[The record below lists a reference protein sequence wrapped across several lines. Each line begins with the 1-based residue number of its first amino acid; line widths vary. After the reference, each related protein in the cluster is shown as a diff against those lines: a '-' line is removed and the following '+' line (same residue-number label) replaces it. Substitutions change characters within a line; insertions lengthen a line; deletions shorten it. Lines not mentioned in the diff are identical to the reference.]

1 MLRLCCAV
9 VAAVCCAVGATTGAS
24 APVQCP
30 HAPDTQPLTCPAD
43 SQCCKGRFWG
53 GPNTCSTGT
62 RCNTCAECCHDAI
75 GKNQSDCDT
84 CFHTKC
90 KPGSYGKA
98 GCRKVV
104 AGKATGTCCLGGQP
118 GFPSKT
124 LPNCLLIG
132 DSVAHGTFGLV
143 KEKLKNT
150 CALANIEGVTSGQE
164 DGCAWSTLTGGN
176 DGLPIKWDVI
186 HYNEGLHSLWPRY
199 NTSDGLNQ
207 YATNLGKFTDD
218 LKAAGAKRLIYATM
232 TPFMPEK
239 YLNPSRPNTPDD
251 PQNDVEFKNALAVK
265 TVRAHGVAA
274 IDDLY
279 SAVTA
284 VCGKVYKNCSLCDNE
299 SQYHPGGQCGFHY
312 SPAGWE
318 LLATQ
323 TAKAI
328 SDALKLPPHSPPP
341 PPPPPPAPGGPPI
354 KCDSSGG
361 GGWGSNVSCPSQSFG
376 CVARKIGSPRNGYP
390 WSCVMPSLASPGKKT
405 TCSTG
410 APFPLSRTLKNVLII
425 GDSVSNGEID
435 SDSIEADMGK
445 PCTAPFG
452 NGWLLSVCPW
462 CDRLFFGGH
471 AGYKCA

>member
-1 MLRLCCAV
+1 MRAPRRRRRAGAPGHIAPFMFAVAVAAACCAS
-9 VAAVCCAVGATTGAS
+9 AAVGDSAAAVDDS
-24 APVQCP
+24 AVSGGPVACP
-30 HAPDTQPLTCPAD
+30 QVHGQLPLTCPTD
-43 SQCCKGRFWG
+43 SVCCKGRFWG
-53 GPNTCSTGT
+53 GPNICAEGT

-75 GKNQSDCDT
+75 GKNQSGCDT

-98 GCRKVV
+98 GCRKLVG
-104 AGKATGTCCLGGQP
+104 GKPTGACCLGGQP

-143 KEKLKNT
+143 KEKLKDT

-199 NTSDGLNQ
+199 NTSELLKV
-207 YATNLGKFTDD
+207 YTTNLGKFTDD

-239 YLNPSRPNTPDD
+239 YLNPSRPGTPDD
-251 PQNDVEFKNALAVK
+251 PQNDVEYKNALAVK
-265 TVRAHGVAA
+265 TVRAHGVNA

-284 VCGKVYKNCSLCDNE
+284 VCGKVYKNCSLCDDE
-299 SQYHPGGQCGFHY
+299 SKYHPAGQCGYHY

-318 LLATQ
+318 LLASQ

-328 SDALKLPPHSPPP
+328 SNSLKLPPD
-341 PPPPPPAPGGPPI
+341 PPAPAASPLPAPGAPPI
-354 KCDSSGG
+354 KCERSTGG
-361 GGWGSNVSCPSQSFG
+361 GGRHWGSNVSCPSQSFG

-390 WSCVMPSLASPGKKT
+390 WSCLMPSLASPGKKNT
-405 TCSTG
+405 TCRF
-410 APFPLSRTLKNVLII
+410 AV
-425 GDSVSNGEID
+425 VSI
-435 SDSIEADMGK
+435 
-445 PCTAPFG
+445 
-452 NGWLLSVCPW
+452 
-462 CDRLFFGGH
+462 
-471 AGYKCA
+471 Y

>member
-1 MLRLCCAV
+1 MRRYAAV
-9 VAAVCCAVGATTGAS
+9 VAACCAAAVGGAAATAGAPTACPPVTG
-24 APVQCP
+24 QL
-30 HAPDTQPLTCPAD
+30 PLTCPTD
-43 SQCCKGRFWG
+43 SVCCKGRFWG
-53 GPNTCSTGT
+53 GPNICAEGN

-75 GKNQSDCDT
+75 GKNQSDCDA

-90 KPGSYGKA
+90 TPGSYGKA
-98 GCRKVV
+98 GCRKLV
-104 AGKATGTCCLGGQP
+104 AGKPTGTCCLGGQP

-143 KEKLKNT
+143 KEKLKDT

-176 DGLPIKWDVI
+176 DGLPIKWDLI

-199 NTSDGLNQ
+199 NTSEGLQ
-207 YATNLGKFTDD
+207 EYATNLGKFTDD
-218 LKAAGAKRLIYATM
+218 LKATGAKRLIYATM

-251 PQNDVEFKNALAVK
+251 PQNDVEYKNALAVK
-265 TVRAHGVAA
+265 TARAHGVNT

-284 VCGKVYKNCSLCDNE
+284 VCGKVYRNCSLCDDE
-299 SQYHPGGQCGFHY
+299 STYHPGGQCGYHY

-318 LLATQ
+318 LLASQ

-328 SDALKLPPHSPPP
+328 SDALHR
-341 PPPPPPAPGGPPI
+341 PAPDGPPI
-354 KCDSSGG
+354 KCDSGGG

-390 WSCVMPSLASPGKKT
+390 WSCLMPSLASPGTKT

-410 APFPLSRTLKNVLII
+410 APFPLSTTKKNVLII
-425 GDSVSNGEID
+425 GDSVSNG
-435 SDSIEADMGK
+435 A
-445 PCTAPFG
+445 
-452 NGWLLSVCPW
+452 
-462 CDRLFFGGH
+462 
-471 AGYKCA
+471 